1 MKNSFIEIHDQLIEN
16 IKQYSANGNYELIDK
31 AFWFGFEAHQD
42 QTRRSGEPY
51 FTHCINAAEIL
62 VELRM
67 DETTIAACLLHD
79 VVEDTGVTFEDV
91 EEQFGIEIAHLVD
104 GVTKISELV
113 FKKSENEQA
122 ENFRKLVLSMATDF
136 RVIMIK
142 FADRLH
148 NMRTLQYL
156 SQKRQIRIAQETLDI
171 YAPLAY
177 RFGIASFGRQYED
190 LCLKYLDPQAYRNLD
205 EKISEKWQERIKH
218 IEKMEGPIK
227 EEMNKLGIPCTILGR
242 PKSYYSV
249 YRKMKVQEIPFEE
262 VYDLLAMRIIVDR
275 KEGCYA
281 AVGVVH
287 TLFTPVQERFKDY
300 IATPKSNGYQ
310 SIHTTIMGP
319 SGRMIEVQLRTRA
332 MDYTADLGIAAHWL
346 YKSEHS
352 DEDLDKQ
359 LVWVK
364 QFVDWE
370 SEDSDPNEFMKSF
383 RYNLIQNEI
392 FVFTPKGRL
401 INLPEKATPVDFA
414 FAVHSEVGLHCIGAK
429 VNSKV
434 VPLNTSLENGDEVE
448 ILTSSNPNPQE
459 YWISF
464 LITARARTQIR
475 KWLNDNR
482 KVQHEELGK
491 EMLSKELEKYELSFD
506 DMTEEIASTKSGYSG
521 LRMVLGAVGRQE
533 IQAEE
538 IVKRLFPKA
547 FKKEKRSFLQRIPN
561 ILRKHD
567 KEKPIIDIHGDYP
580 LVIELSECCMPIPG
594 DKIIG
599 FLDEEKNVKVH
610 RVKCKSIP
618 KIISSENY
626 NVNVNWS
633 ESNGNV
639 FPTCIQISGKDRKH
653 FLRDMAS
660 EISKSEINITGMH
673 IEVQGMIA
681 ICDVKLDV
689 ENIEQ
694 LNQVMDKL
702 SKVKGINKVKR
713 I

>member
-1 MKNSFIEIHDQLIEN
+1 MREELQKKYDQLIGN
-16 IKQYSANGNYELIDK
+16 IKGYSPNGNLDLIEK
-31 AFWFGFEAHQD
+31 AFWFGFDAHKD

-51 FTHCINAAEIL
+51 FTHCISAAEIL
-62 VELRM
+62 AGLKM

-79 VVEDTGVTFEDV
+79 VVEDTGVTNQDV
-91 EEQFGIEIAHLVD
+91 EEKFGLEIAQLVD

-113 FKKSENEQA
+113 FKKSESEQA
-122 ENFRKLVLSMATDF
+122 ENFRKLVLSMANDF

-156 SQKRQIRIAQETLDI
+156 SQKRQVRIAQETLEI

-190 LCLKYLDPQAYRNLD
+190 LSLKYLDPKTYRYLD
-205 EKISEKWQERIKH
+205 EKISEKWQERMKNI
-218 IEKMEGPIK
+218 
-227 EEMNKLGIPCTILGR
+227 EEMKTPILGEMEKLGIPCTIIGR

-249 YRKMKVQEIPFEE
+249 YHKMKIQEIPFEE
-262 VYDLLAMRIIVDR
+262 IYDLLAMRILVEK
-275 KEGCYA
+275 KENCYA
-281 AVGVVH
+281 AVGVIH

-310 SIHTTIMGP
+310 SIHTTIMGL
-319 SGRMIEVQLRTRA
+319 SGRMIEVQIRTKG
-332 MDYTADLGIAAHWL
+332 MDYIADLGIAAHWL
-346 YKSEHS
+346 YKSDYS
-352 DEDLDKQ
+352 DGELDKQ
-359 LVWVK
+359 LVWVR

-370 SEDSDPNEFMKSF
+370 RDDTDPNEFMRSF
-383 RYNLIQNEI
+383 KFDLFKNEI

-429 VNSKV
+429 VNSRV
-434 VPLNTSLENGDEVE
+434 VPLNTTLQNGDEVE
-448 ILTSSNPNPQE
+448 VLTSSKPNPQE

-464 LITARARTQIR
+464 LITSRARTQIR
-475 KWLNDNR
+475 KWLNENR
-482 KVQHEELGK
+482 KIQHENLGK
-491 EMLSKELEKYELSFD
+491 ELLVKKLIKFELDYD
-506 DMTEEIASTKSGYSG
+506 DLHEESVSLRSGYSN
-521 LRMVLGAVGRQE
+521 LKMVLGAIGRQE
-533 IQAEE
+533 VKAEE
-538 IVKRLFPKA
+538 IIKRLFPRA
-547 FKKEKRSFLQRIPN
+547 FKDEKKSFLKRLPD
-561 ILRKHD
+561 ILKKVD
-567 KEKPIIDIHGDYP
+567 KEKPIIEIHGDYP

-599 FLDEEKNVKVH
+599 FLDDDRNVKVH
-610 RVKCKSIP
+610 RIKCKSIP
-618 KIISSENY
+618 SIISDTNQ

-633 ESNGNV
+633 EANGKA
-639 FPTCIQISGKDRKH
+639 FPASIQISGKDRKH
-653 FLRDMAS
+653 FLRDMAG
-660 EISKSEINITGMH
+660 EISKLDINITGMH

-689 ENIEQ
+689 ENIDQ
-694 LNQVMDKL
+694 LNEIMEKL

-713 I
+713 L

>member
-1 MKNSFIEIHDQLIEN
+1 MNDTFEKKRKQLTDN
-16 IKQYSANGNYELIDK
+16 IRQYSTNGNIELIDR
-31 AFWFGFEAHQD
+31 AFWFGYEAHQD

-51 FTHCINAAEIL
+51 FTHCISAAEIL
-62 VELRM
+62 IGLKM

-79 VVEDTGVTFEDV
+79 VVEDTGVTFRDV
-91 EEQFGIEIAHLVD
+91 EEKFGGEIARLVD

-122 ENFRKLVLSMATDF
+122 ENFRKLILSMATDF

-148 NMRTLQYL
+148 NMRTLQFL
-156 SQKRQIRIAQETLDI
+156 SQKRQVRIAQETLDI

-190 LCLKYLDPQAYRNLD
+190 LCLKYLDPQAYSRLD
-205 EKISEKWQERIKH
+205 EKISEKWQERMKH
-218 IEKMEGPIK
+218 IEVMENPIND
-227 EEMNKLGIPCTILGR
+227 EMNKLGIECNILGR

-249 YRKMKVQEIPFEE
+249 YRKMKEQEIPFEE
-262 VYDLLAMRIIVDR
+262 VYDLLAMRIIVEK
-275 KEGCYA
+275 KEECYA

-319 SGRMIEVQLRTRA
+319 SGRMIEVQIRTRT

-370 SEDSDPNEFMKSF
+370 SDDSDPAEFLTSF
-383 RYNLIQNEI
+383 RFNLIHNEI

-414 FAVHSEVGLHCIGAK
+414 FAVHTEIGLHCIGAK

-448 ILTSSNPNPQE
+448 IFTSTNPNPQE

-482 KVQHEELGK
+482 KVQHENLGK
-491 EMLSKELEKYELSFD
+491 ELLTKELTKYDLSLGD
-506 DMTEEIASTKSGYSG
+506 ISEEIASSRSGFSS
-521 LRMVLGAVGRQE
+521 LKMVLGAIGRQE
-533 IQAEE
+533 IPAEE

-547 FKKEKRSFLQRIPN
+547 FKTEKRSFLQRIPN
-561 ILRKHD
+561 ILKKLD
-567 KEKPIIDIHGDYP
+567 KEKPIIDVHGDYP
-580 LVIELSECCMPIPG
+580 LVIELSECCRPIPG

-599 FLDEEKNVKVH
+599 FLDESKNVKVH

-618 KIISSENY
+618 KIISGEIN
-626 NVNVNWS
+626 NVNVHWS
-633 ESNGNV
+633 ESNGSV
-639 FPTCIQISGKDRKH
+639 FPASIQISGKDRKH
-653 FLRDMAS
+653 FLRDMAT
-660 EISKSEINITGMH
+660 EISKTDINIIGMH

-689 ENIEQ
+689 ENIDQ
-694 LNQVMDKL
+694 LTRVMDKL
-702 SKVKGINKVKR
+702 AKVKGINKVKR